1 MRGTLFLV
9 VGPSG
14 AGKDSLI
21 RGARRRLAENDEFH
35 FPRRLITRP
44 PDGSEDHIPVSPEIF
59 TARQAGGGFA
69 LVWQAHGRA
78 YGIPA
83 EIAEVLAAGRSVV
96 VNVSRTVIDEARRH
110 FSPVHVLLVSAP
122 VEVLAERLAARGRE
136 DSADIQERVARASA
150 ISLCGD
156 SVTVVRNDDSL
167 DDAIGRFVAALMAH
181 ASCMHRQG

>member
-21 RGARRRLAENDEFH
+21 RGARRRLAGNENFH

-44 PDGSEDHIPVSPEIF
+44 PDGTEDHIPVSPEIF
-59 TARQAGGGFA
+59 AARQADGGFA
-69 LVWQAHGRA
+69 LVWHAHGMS

-83 EIAEVLAAGRSVV
+83 EITEILAAGRSVV
-96 VNVSRTVIDEARRH
+96 VNVSRTVIDEAHRR
-110 FSPVHVLLVSAP
+110 FSPVRVLLISAP
-122 VEVLAERLAARGRE
+122 TEVLAERLTVRGRE
-136 DSADIQERVARASA
+136 NSADIQERVARASVL
-150 ISLCGD
+150 SVCGD

-167 DDAIGRFVAALMAH
+167 DDAIGRFVAAL
-181 ASCMHRQG
+181 